1 MMKIPGNE
9 GGVMAGKERGFRRA
23 FAAGGLVIGTAVLLL
38 SGCSA
43 TRALMEENARLAA
56 ENETLRKEVAIL
68 RARTEDLIN
77 SQPGLTADEKED
89 YRKRGLKNPADDIVE
104 DLGSREE
111 LMPLKGIFGARPS
124 FYSDSRMYI
133 LNSKWVFTTWSIGE
147 KTGQQLLE
155 YTVGENGEIH
165 WKILQTLIK

>member
-1 MMKIPGNE
+1 MSCKT
-9 GGVMAGKERGFRRA
+9 RSFRRA
-23 FAAGGLVIGTAVLLL
+23 FAAGGLVVGTAILLF
-38 SGCSA
+38 SGCSSN
-43 TRALMEENARLAA
+43 RLLMEENARLAA
-56 ENETLRKEVAIL
+56 ENEALRKEITVL
-68 RARTEDLIN
+68 NARNEDLIR
-77 SQPGLTADEKED
+77 SQPGLTVEEKES
-89 YRKRGLKNPADDIVE
+89 YRKLGLKNPTDDIVT

-124 FYSDSRMYI
+124 FYTDARMYV

-155 YTVGENGEIH
+155 YTVGENGEIT